1 MRFGCEHQAAETLG
15 GQMSCQPRD
24 QDPRIVTYGTGR
36 LLYVVKRVTESVTRR
51 WMGQEI
57 QRVNFPVH
65 FQSHIHNAPMSVFE
79 TCVLH
84 IPLSWKREIYGIYPE
99 SRSRT
104 NSGPARQHAMRRV
117 VIFAA
122 CWCCVA
128 TSLVHIS
135 LGQHFRP

>member
-36 LLYVVKRVTESVTRR
+36 LLCCISHAIKRVTESVTRR

-65 FQSHIHNAPMSVFE
+65 FQSHIHNVPMSVFG

-84 IPLSWKREIYGIYPE
+84 IPLSWKREIHGIYPDPE
-99 SRSRT
+99 AVQIQ
-104 NSGPARQHAMRRV
+104 GPLGNMRCAELSFLQLVGV
-117 VIFAA
+117 VLPPHQ
-122 CWCCVA
+122 C
-128 TSLVHIS
+128 TS
-135 LGQHFRP
+135 P